1 MHFNGIFIFFIHS
14 FFKNNP
20 LIKKGVTTGL
30 LGALTTF
37 STFQFE
43 LVTMSQNNSIALLFI
58 YGLTSYIGGILFCW
72 FGVKLGATYMIHILF
87 IMVGG
92 GIGAVIRA
100 WLTDV
105 FKSKITSPIPIATLI
120 VNLVGSFLIGFVY
133 GIAQDYQLF
142 SLFL

>member
-1 MHFNGIFIFFIHS
+1 
-14 FFKNNP
+14 
-20 LIKKGVTTGL
+20 
-30 LGALTTF
+30 
-37 STFQFE
+37 
-43 LVTMSQNNSIALLFI
+43 
-58 YGLTSYIGGILFCW
+58 
-72 FGVKLGATYMIHILF
+72 MIHILF

-120 VNLVGSFLIGFVY
+120 VNLVGSFLIGFVF

-142 SLFL
+142 SLFYNWRPWRINNLFNFCLMNSSNLFRQVLNLFNF

>member
-1 MHFNGIFIFFIHS
+1 
-14 FFKNNP
+14 
-20 LIKKGVTTGL
+20 
-30 LGALTTF
+30 
-37 STFQFE
+37 
-43 LVTMSQNNSIALLFI
+43 MSQNNSIALLFI

-72 FGVKLGATYMIHILF
+72 FGVKLGGNLHDTYTIYYGRWWYWCF
-87 IMVGG
+87 
-92 GIGAVIRA
+92 VIRA

>member
-1 MHFNGIFIFFIHS
+1 
-14 FFKNNP
+14 
-20 LIKKGVTTGL
+20 
-30 LGALTTF
+30 
-37 STFQFE
+37 
-43 LVTMSQNNSIALLFI
+43 
-58 YGLTSYIGGILFCW
+58 
-72 FGVKLGATYMIHILF
+72 MIHILF

-92 GIGAVIRA
+92 GIGAVIRV

-105 FKSKITSPIPIATLI
+105 FKNKITSPIPIATLI

>member
-1 MHFNGIFIFFIHS
+1 
-14 FFKNNP
+14 
-20 LIKKGVTTGL
+20 
-30 LGALTTF
+30 
-37 STFQFE
+37 
-43 LVTMSQNNSIALLFI
+43 
-58 YGLTSYIGGILFCW
+58 
-72 FGVKLGATYMIHILF
+72 MIHILF

-92 GIGAVIRA
+92 GIVVIRA

>member
-1 MHFNGIFIFFIHS
+1 
-14 FFKNNP
+14 
-20 LIKKGVTTGL
+20 
-30 LGALTTF
+30 
-37 STFQFE
+37 
-43 LVTMSQNNSIALLFI
+43 MSQNNSIVLLFI